1 MDVAAG
7 ADEGRWYSPSMGR
20 IADAAL
26 ARLATGPADAEGLAG
41 TLARAGVTRAKD
53 PASALRRAIRDDQRF
68 VVLDDGRLASVA
80 QLLSELVLTVRV
92 SETAHLRGA
101 LDTDGD
107 LAPFAAL
114 GATRA
119 VLPLEIQTGEC
130 ALVRLADAATG
141 RLEAVRAPGR
151 LPPAD
156 DEPAVVAAALRRI
169 AEAGGRGVRMA
180 AVLCDVAATHPD
192 AYHGP
197 FRPISDALAAAGLE
211 IHLGWV
217 APAGTQWGV
226 ATEREVAD
234 LERAVSDHLAADR
247 PAEAAALQDRLVTLL
262 RMHFPE
268 RVPDARRRLARVLA
282 RAGRVDDGLSVLTGA
297 FGFDDPE
304 DRYEACLLAI
314 RLGDLIRARRWAEEG
329 LARVQEPGQAE
340 VGTCLE
346 DLAGDL
352 DAQATYR
359 TVQEWLPAP
368 DDRIA
373 AAPELAERLVAPR
386 RSYLVGALIEQC
398 FGDLDDPDG
407 VALIGAFHRLGP
419 SGRDVCLA
427 AASVLVGSVADA
439 ARQAAGAG
447 RHARRSWVQGLLS
460 TAPVAAWVTTPTA
473 ESDQQHLIV
482 GVAKEGGRWSPLVA
496 VIAGAAHDPVVRDA
510 FFLNDLAEARFR
522 RELLRPITELGLPL
536 REIPVEQAA
545 AMLRA
550 GLAQA
555 SRDGHVLPAEE
566 YQPVISRIRTLV
578 LDVVPEVPLPPAA
591 DPHTQTGTDRASS

>member
-1 MDVAAG
+1 
-7 ADEGRWYSPSMGR
+7 MGR

-26 ARLATGPADAEGLAG
+26 TRLATGPADAEGLAG
-41 TLARAGVTRAKD
+41 TLACAGVTRAKD
-53 PASALRRAIRDDQRF
+53 PSAALRRAIRDDQRF

-80 QLLSELVLTVRV
+80 QLLSDVVLTVCI
-92 SETAHLRGA
+92 SEAAHLRGA

-107 LAPFAAL
+107 LAPFADL

-119 VLPLEIQTGEC
+119 VLPLEIQPGDC
-130 ALVRLADAATG
+130 ALVRVADVATG
-141 RLEAVRAPGR
+141 RLEAVRAPSH

-156 DEPAVVAAALRRI
+156 DEPALVAAALRRI
-169 AEAGGRGVRMA
+169 SDAGGRGVRMA
-180 AVLCDVAATHPD
+180 AVLCDVAVTHPD
-192 AYHGP
+192 AYHVP
-197 FRPISDALAAAGLE
+197 ARPISDALVDAGLE

-217 APAGTQWGV
+217 APVGTRWGV
-226 ATEREVAD
+226 ASEREVAD
-234 LERAVSDHLAADR
+234 LERAVSDHLASDR
-247 PAEAAALQDRLVTLL
+247 PSDAAAVQDRLVTLL
-262 RMHFPE
+262 RMQFPE

-282 RAGRVDDGLSVLTGA
+282 RAGRVADGLSVLTGA
-297 FGFDDPE
+297 FGFEDPE

-314 RLGDLIRARRWAEEG
+314 RLGDLVSARRWAEEG

-340 VGTCLE
+340 VGGCLE

-386 RSYLVGALIEQC
+386 RSYLIGALIEQC

-419 SGRDVCLA
+419 SGWDVCLA
-427 AASVLVGSVADA
+427 AASVLVGTVADA
-439 ARQAAGAG
+439 ARQATGAG

-460 TAPVAAWVTTPTA
+460 ATPVAAWVTSPAA
-473 ESDQQHLIV
+473 ESDQQHLII
-482 GVAKEGGRWSPLVA
+482 GVAKEAGRWSPLVA
-496 VIAGAAHDPVVRDA
+496 VFAGPGDDPGVRDA

-522 RELLRPITELGLPL
+522 RELLRPIIELGLPL
-536 REIPVEQAA
+536 REVPIARAA

-550 GLAQA
+550 GLARA
-555 SRDGHVLPAEE
+555 SHDRHVLPAEE

-578 LDVVPEVPLPPAA
+578 LDAVPESPLPPAA
-591 DPHTQTGTDRASS
+591 DPHTQTGTDRTSS